1 MEQMQTELWHTQN
14 DLPERVRR
22 DAISHLN
29 QQLAD
34 AVDLHLQ
41 AKQAHWNVKGAN
53 FFALHELFDAVG
65 EELEELAD
73 EIAER
78 AVVLG
83 GTALG
88 TARTSAARSRLP
100 VYPLQDISSADHVT
114 ALSTALAAFAK
125 STRAAID
132 VATTQG
138 DAVTADVFTGV
149 ARGVDRLLWRVEAH
163 NA

>member
-1 MEQMQTELWHTQN
+1 MEQMQTELWHTQK

-34 AVDLHLQ
+34 VVDLHLQ

-88 TARTSAARSRLP
+88 TART
-100 VYPLQDISSADHVT
+100 
-114 ALSTALAAFAK
+114 
-125 STRAAID
+125 TR
-132 VATTQG
+132 
-138 DAVTADVFTGV
+138 
-149 ARGVDRLLWRVEAH
+149 R
-163 NA
+163 